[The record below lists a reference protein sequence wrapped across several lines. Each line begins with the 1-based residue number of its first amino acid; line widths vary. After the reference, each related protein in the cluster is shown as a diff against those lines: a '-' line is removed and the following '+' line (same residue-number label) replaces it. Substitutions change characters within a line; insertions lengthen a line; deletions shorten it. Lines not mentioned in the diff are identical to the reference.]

1 MTPRRGRP
9 DCRWP
14 ARESATRVREAVE
27 SHGCYSLVSAPA
39 GHSAVVTNGDGDRP
53 RRNQA
58 LALWDRWGAGDQVE
72 GPGRAPAPGNFT
84 GVSPWPVVAKVVGCS
99 CRPDPSD
106 HLVGGGGKGARHYV
120 DTHPVAK
127 ISLARRCATIA
138 VAALAAAGLLTVAG
152 AAGAQPQPT
161 ISQVQAKLKKLTL
174 KEDWLIQRYDQA
186 TQDLA
191 SARQRLKLVNRE
203 VAKDEAAAQAMQD
216 EIAQIA
222 SNVYMNGAMSSVA
235 ALLTSGD
242 PETLLSQSAILT
254 HLSTDQYQQLQQVIT
269 TDRQLVGARLMAK
282 RTEQGVQK
290 LQKQLGSQRAS
301 LKKLITQQKALLAS
315 LTPKQQ
321 QQQLGGG
328 GTTTT
333 KTTGGSGGGQYTGP
347 TGTQAQK
354 AVAFA
359 YGALGCPYVYGGTG
373 PCSAGYDCS
382 GLTSSAWASAGVS
395 IPRTSYGQAT
405 LPAVSTSA
413 LQPGDILEFAGD
425 SHVGIYVGGGML
437 IDAPQP
443 GMNVE
448 KVSLSSSWYAGNLD
462 GAVRP

>member
-1 MTPRRGRP
+1 
-9 DCRWP
+9 
-14 ARESATRVREAVE
+14 
-27 SHGCYSLVSAPA
+27 
-39 GHSAVVTNGDGDRP
+39 
-53 RRNQA
+53 
-58 LALWDRWGAGDQVE
+58 
-72 GPGRAPAPGNFT
+72 
-84 GVSPWPVVAKVVGCS
+84 
-99 CRPDPSD
+99 
-106 HLVGGGGKGARHYV
+106 V

-127 ISLARRCATIA
+127 ISYARRCAIIA
-138 VAALAAAGLLTVAG
+138 VAALAAAGLLAVAG
-152 AAGAQPQPT
+152 SAGAQPQPT
-161 ISQVQAKLKKLTL
+161 VSQVQAKLKTLTL
-174 KEDWLIQRYDQA
+174 KENWLIQRYDQA

-203 VAKDEAAAQAMQD
+203 VAKDQAAAQAMRD

-235 ALLTSGD
+235 ALLTSAD

-269 TDRQLVGARLMAK
+269 TDRQLAGAHLMAK
-282 RTEQGVQK
+282 RTEQAVGK

-301 LKKLITQQKALLAS
+301 LKKLIAQQKSLLAS
-315 LTPKQQ
+315 LTPKQK

-333 KTTGGSGGGQYTGP
+333 TPKTTGGGGGNYTGP

-359 YGALGCPYVYGGTG
+359 YAALGCPYVYGATG

-382 GLTSSAWASAGVS
+382 GLTSAAWASAGVS

-443 GMNVE
+443 GMTVE
-448 KVSLSSSWYAGNLD
+448 KVSLSSTWYAQNLD
-462 GAVRP
+462 GAYRP

>member
-1 MTPRRGRP
+1 MPP
-9 DCRWP
+9 L
-14 ARESATRVREAVE
+14 RE
-27 SHGCYSLVSAPA
+27 
-39 GHSAVVTNGDGDRP
+39 
-53 RRNQA
+53 
-58 LALWDRWGAGDQVE
+58 
-72 GPGRAPAPGNFT
+72 NFT
-84 GVSPWPVVAKVVGCS
+84 GASPSPVVAKVVGCS

-120 DTHPVAK
+120 DMHPVAK
-127 ISLARRCATIA
+127 LSLARRCATIA

-152 AAGAQPQPT
+152 SAGAQPQPT
-161 ISQVQAKLKKLTL
+161 VSQVQAKLKKLTL

-191 SARQRLKLVNRE
+191 SARQRLKLVDRE
-203 VAKDEAAAQAMQD
+203 VAQDEAAATAMRD
-216 EIAQIA
+216 EIASIA

-254 HLSTDQYQQLQQVIT
+254 HLSSDQYQQLQQVIT
-269 TDRQLVGARLMAK
+269 TDRQLAGARQVAK
-282 RTEQGVQK
+282 RTEQAVQK

-301 LKKLITQQKALLAS
+301 LDKVITQQKALLAS
-315 LTPKQQ
+315 LTPPQR

-328 GTTTT
+328 TTTT
-333 KTTGGSGGGQYTGP
+333 TPKATGGGGGHYTGP
-347 TGTQAQK
+347 TGTQAEK

-373 PCSAGYDCS
+373 PCGSGYDCS
-382 GLTSSAWASAGVS
+382 GLTMSAWASAGVS

-405 LPAVSTSA
+405 LPAVSRSA

-448 KVSLSSSWYAGNLD
+448 KVSLSTGWYAANFD
-462 GAVRP
+462 GAYRP

>member
-1 MTPRRGRP
+1 MPP
-9 DCRWP
+9 L
-14 ARESATRVREAVE
+14 RE
-27 SHGCYSLVSAPA
+27 
-39 GHSAVVTNGDGDRP
+39 
-53 RRNQA
+53 
-58 LALWDRWGAGDQVE
+58 
-72 GPGRAPAPGNFT
+72 NFT
-84 GVSPWPVVAKVVGCS
+84 GASPWPVVAKVVGCS
-99 CRPDPSD
+99 YRPDPSD

-127 ISLARRCATIA
+127 TSLARRCATIA

-152 AAGAQPQPT
+152 SAGAQPQPT
-161 ISQVQAKLKKLTL
+161 VSQVQAKLKKLTL
-174 KEDWLIQRYDQA
+174 KENWLIQRYDQA

-191 SARQRLKLVNRE
+191 SARQRLNLVNRE

-235 ALLTSGD
+235 ALLTSGN

-282 RTEQGVQK
+282 RTEQAVQK
-290 LQKQLGSQRAS
+290 LQKQLGSQRSS
-301 LKKLITQQKALLAS
+301 LDKVITQQKALLAS

-333 KTTGGSGGGQYTGP
+333 KTTGGGGGHYTGP
-347 TGTQAQK
+347 TGTQAEK

-373 PCSAGYDCS
+373 PCGSGYDCS
-382 GLTSSAWASAGVS
+382 GLTMSAWASAGVS

-405 LPAVSTSA
+405 LPAVSRSA

-448 KVSLSSSWYAGNLD
+448 KVSLSSGWYASEFA
-462 GAVRP
+462 GAYRP

>member
-1 MTPRRGRP
+1 VPP
-9 DCRWP
+9 L
-14 ARESATRVREAVE
+14 RE
-27 SHGCYSLVSAPA
+27 
-39 GHSAVVTNGDGDRP
+39 
-53 RRNQA
+53 
-58 LALWDRWGAGDQVE
+58 
-72 GPGRAPAPGNFT
+72 NFT
-84 GVSPWPVVAKVVGCS
+84 GASPWAVVAKVVGCS

-120 DTHPVAK
+120 DMHPVAK
-127 ISLARRCATIA
+127 LSLARRCATIA

-152 AAGAQPQPT
+152 SAGAQPQPT
-161 ISQVQAKLKKLTL
+161 VSQVQAKLKKLTL

-191 SARQRLKLVNRE
+191 SARQRLKLVDRE
-203 VAKDEAAAQAMQD
+203 VAQDEAAATAMRD
-216 EIAQIA
+216 EIASIA

-254 HLSTDQYQQLQQVIT
+254 HLSSDQYQQLQQVIT
-269 TDRQLVGARLMAK
+269 TDRQLAGARQVAK
-282 RTEQGVQK
+282 RTEQAVQK

-301 LKKLITQQKALLAS
+301 LDKVITQQKALLAS
-315 LTPKQQ
+315 LTPPQR

-328 GTTTT
+328 TTTT
-333 KTTGGSGGGQYTGP
+333 TPKATGGGGGHYTGP

-359 YGALGCPYVYGGTG
+359 YGALGCPYVYGATG
-373 PCSAGYDCS
+373 PCGSGYDCS
-382 GLTSSAWASAGVS
+382 GLTMSAWASAGVS

-405 LPAVSTSA
+405 LPAVSRSA

-448 KVSLSSSWYAGNLD
+448 KVSLSTGWYAANFD
-462 GAVRP
+462 GAYRP

>member
-1 MTPRRGRP
+1 VPP
-9 DCRWP
+9 L
-14 ARESATRVREAVE
+14 RE
-27 SHGCYSLVSAPA
+27 
-39 GHSAVVTNGDGDRP
+39 
-53 RRNQA
+53 
-58 LALWDRWGAGDQVE
+58 
-72 GPGRAPAPGNFT
+72 NFT
-84 GVSPWPVVAKVVGCS
+84 GASPSPVVAKVVGCS

-127 ISLARRCATIA
+127 LSLARRCATIA

-152 AAGAQPQPT
+152 SAGAQPQPT
-161 ISQVQAKLKKLTL
+161 VSQVQAKLKKLTL

-191 SARQRLKLVNRE
+191 SARQRLKLVDRE
-203 VAKDEAAAQAMQD
+203 VAKDEAAATAMRD
-216 EIAQIA
+216 EIASIA

-254 HLSTDQYQQLQQVIT
+254 HLSSDQYQQLQQVIT
-269 TDRQLVGARLMAK
+269 TDRQLAGARQVAK
-282 RTEQGVQK
+282 RTEQAVQK

-301 LKKLITQQKALLAS
+301 LDKVITQQKALLAS
-315 LTPKQQ
+315 LTPPQR

-328 GTTTT
+328 TTTT
-333 KTTGGSGGGQYTGP
+333 TPKATGGGGGHYTGP

-359 YGALGCPYVYGGTG
+359 YGALGCPYVYGATG
-373 PCSAGYDCS
+373 PCGSGYDCS
-382 GLTSSAWASAGVS
+382 GLTMSAWASAGVS

-405 LPAVSTSA
+405 LPAVSRSA

-448 KVSLSSSWYAGNLD
+448 KVSLSTGWYAANFD
-462 GAVRP
+462 GAYRP